1 MLSNQIILPHQT
13 EIKFFRYPPISAKA
27 TTMEVVGFFMPILSV
42 LATLLKTKVEKLQ
55 GKPDKLLKIPSSKFE
70 EFFEF
75 TTFYTTFGR
84 KDMLSFA
91 AICHR
96 EKMVGWWECFET
108 PGESGISWYK
118 FA

>member
-1 MLSNQIILPHQT
+1 MDKSSNLQKQ
-13 EIKFFRYPPISAKA
+13 
-27 TTMEVVGFFMPILSV
+27 
-42 LATLLKTKVEKLQ
+42 KTKVEKLQ

-84 KDMLSFA
+84 KDMPQYT

-96 EKMVGWWECFET
+96 EKMAGWRKCSET

-118 FA
+118 YV